1 MEPKKFA
8 ATRCHHS
15 PLFPPEKKKK
25 WPPAFRVSYI
35 ISLSLSFLSPFIES
49 PPVID
54 NDHSIRQQYIAPPSS
69 SSSASH
75 TASFVQCPD
84 DETMRERNKSIET
97 KHNTTTK
104 NQPNPS
110 LVRHD
115 VPPPPPPPPS
125 ACRFESK
132 NHARVCVCVSVCE
145 CVPINHR
152 VSLSFSQNCSER
164 C

>member
-84 DETMRERNKSIET
+84 DETMRERNTSIET
-97 KHNTTTK
+97 KHNTTK

-115 VPPPPPPPPS
+115 VPPPPPPPS